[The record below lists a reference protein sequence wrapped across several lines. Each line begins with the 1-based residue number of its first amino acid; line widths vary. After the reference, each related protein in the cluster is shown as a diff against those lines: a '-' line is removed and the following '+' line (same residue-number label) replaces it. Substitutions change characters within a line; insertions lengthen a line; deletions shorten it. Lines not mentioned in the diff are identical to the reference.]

1 MESSPAS
8 TEGDKTPSTRGRRAK
23 NRADTGDSGGT
34 TKPETRKEGAMN
46 EETGEMQEMLKEP
59 QDNGTDGEPPQ
70 DNDSEDRNTQPEE
83 PNAEE
88 PKATEPKATEP
99 KATERKAEENQNAGG
114 EGGAIERATPQQGG
128 ELAEVEP
135 TGYLAIDMEDPTYI
149 AGLIAENL
157 GENDSL
163 SIRDLT
169 RITVPGRGATLW
181 SLQGPEG
188 EEAVKTLNGIIVFR
202 QDTRAYWQESLEE
215 ATGTSRP
222 DCHSMDNITGYGSP
236 GGSCRSCD
244 LNVFGSAANGKGKA
258 CKEKKLIFLLEE
270 DKLLP
275 MVVQAPSTSLTPMRD
290 YFVGLTTKY
299 NLPFWGAV
307 TELAL
312 RKVDDDPFPYSVI
325 TPRLVRPMLR
335 GQFKRLEAYV
345 RAMEPRLRQIAVAV
359 ENEASNLRQ
368 PNGATNLAQDE

>member
-23 NRADTGDSGGT
+23 NKADTGSNGGT
-34 TKPETRKEGAMN
+34 TIPENRKEGAMS
-46 EETGEMQEMLKEP
+46 EENGEMQEMFKEP
-59 QDNGTDGEPPQ
+59 QDNGTGVEPPQ
-70 DNDSEDRNTQPEE
+70 DNDSEGENNQPEE
-83 PNAEE
+83 P
-88 PKATEPKATEP
+88 
-99 KATERKAEENQNAGG
+99 KAEENQNPGR

-135 TGYLAIDMEDPTYI
+135 TGFLAIDMDDPTYI

-163 SIRDLT
+163 SVRDLT

-181 SLQGPEG
+181 SIEGPEG
-188 EEAVKTLNGIIVFR
+188 EEAVKTLSGIIVFR

-215 ATGTSRP
+215 AAGTSRP
-222 DCHSMDNITGYGSP
+222 DCHSMDNITGHGIP
-236 GGSCRSCD
+236 GGSCRTCG

-290 YFVGLTTKY
+290 YFVGLTTKN

-345 RAMEPRLRQIAVAV
+345 RAMEPRLRQIAMDV
-359 ENEASNLRQ
+359 ENEASNLTRF
-368 PNGATNLAQDE
+368 NGTTNLAQDE